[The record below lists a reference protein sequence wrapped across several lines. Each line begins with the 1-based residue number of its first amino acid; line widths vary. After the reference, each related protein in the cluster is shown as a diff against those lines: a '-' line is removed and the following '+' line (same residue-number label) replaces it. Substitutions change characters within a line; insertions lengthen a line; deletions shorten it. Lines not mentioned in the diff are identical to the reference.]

1 MFYNIICYFIHIF
14 GAKVQNYFDM
24 TKFICFFLQKSSFS
38 CIIQKKVVT
47 LQRFLKNEC
56 ILWQNYSL

>member
-14 GAKVQNYFDM
+14 GAKLQNYFDM
-24 TKFICFFLQKSSFS
+24 TKYICFFLQKSYFV

-47 LQRFLKNEC
+47 LHP
-56 ILWQNYSL
+56 IS

>member
-14 GAKVQNYFDM
+14 GAKVRNYFDM
-24 TKFICFFLQKSSFS
+24 TKFICFFLQKSSFA

-47 LQRFLKNEC
+47 LHAISNSTWYMTK
-56 ILWQNYSL
+56 W